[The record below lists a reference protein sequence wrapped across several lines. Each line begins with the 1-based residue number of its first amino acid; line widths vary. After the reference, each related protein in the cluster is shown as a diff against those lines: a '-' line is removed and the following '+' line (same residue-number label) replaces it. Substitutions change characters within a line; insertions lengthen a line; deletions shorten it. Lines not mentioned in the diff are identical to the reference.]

1 MIQVL
6 SNRLAAVLTCIL
18 VSACA
23 SPTPAPAPSSPPSAK
38 TTACGTQPG
47 CPTCPACPV
56 CPSCPTTSTPSETSV
71 PAVLIQADWSALP
84 GWTNDDQASAWPA
97 FLASCKAI
105 GRQRQWADVCSAASL
120 LGARPST
127 PQVRSFFEQHLVPW
141 QSFGPDRTATGLVT
155 GYYEPLIKG
164 SRTRSAQHPWP
175 VHAPPEDMLTIDL
188 SSVYPDLKNL
198 RLRGRLEG
206 NRVVPYWSRAEL
218 AQRQDKL
225 PLPVLFWASDSIDL
239 FFLQVQGSGRI
250 ELPDGSQ
257 ARIGYADQN
266 GHPYQSIGRWL
277 ISQGQLSADKAS
289 MEGIKQWARDNPSRL
304 AEMLNSNP
312 SYVFFREL
320 PASNSGPIGA
330 LGVPVSEGRSIAIDP
345 AHVPL
350 GAPVFLATSWPLSE
364 RPLNRLVMAQDTG
377 GAIKGPVRV
386 DFFWGFGAKA
396 GAEAGRMRQQGQVW
410 VLLPRGST
418 PSEMLKKP

>member
-1 MIQVL
+1 
-6 SNRLAAVLTCIL
+6 
-18 VSACA
+18 
-23 SPTPAPAPSSPPSAK
+23 
-38 TTACGTQPG
+38 
-47 CPTCPACPV
+47 
-56 CPSCPTTSTPSETSV
+56 
-71 PAVLIQADWSALP
+71 
-84 GWTNDDQASAWPA
+84 
-97 FLASCKAI
+97 
-105 GRQRQWADVCSAASL
+105 
-120 LGARPST
+120 
-127 PQVRSFFEQHLVPW
+127 
-141 QSFGPDRTATGLVT
+141 
-155 GYYEPLIKG
+155 
-164 SRTRSAQHPWP
+164 
-175 VHAPPEDMLTIDL
+175 MLTIDL
-188 SSVYPDLKNL
+188 SSVYPDFKNL

-225 PLPVLFWASDSIDL
+225 PLPVLFWASDPIDL